1 MQISNV
7 YTRIEPKVSV
17 LWHWN
22 SVNKAS
28 MLLSKDVSN
37 NVTKT
42 MFSIRDVIK
51 SVLDHYSYASFFNP
65 LSASVALIKKPVNW
79 FA

>member
-17 LWHWN
+17 LWDCN

-42 MFSIRDVIK
+42 MFSIRDIIK
-51 SVLDHYSYASFFNP
+51 SVLDQYSYASFFNP
-65 LSASVALIKKPVNW
+65 LSASVALI
-79 FA
+79 

>member
-65 LSASVALIKKPVNW
+65 LSASVAPI
-79 FA
+79 